1 MTIYFAR
8 ISNMTCRVAE
18 KQLIHLANRSVDN
31 IYNCWQNL
39 TGFQNQSASFMI
51 KESVGTRERRGSSI
65 LPWKTTEEDDAEEA
79 NAKLSYSETLTP
91 TSQWSLS
98 HVASRKQSCF
108 YMTSGNFSFFPPTLH
123 LQASCT
129 VSHSSACSLSLSPS
143 ASHRLAR
150 EKRVISNLSW
160 EFARRC
166 QQTKLSTEVWTL
178 LHGVPAVSRGRK
190 NPANVHIHHHPTA
203 LRWPGAPDP
212 PRTLWVVFLAR
223 CPHFQAGTLR
233 NTRRNANQ
241 I

>member
-65 LPWKTTEEDDAEEA
+65 LPWKTTEEDDGEEA

-108 YMTSGNFSFFPPTLH
+108 YMTSGNFSFFPPHCICKPVAQFHTAQRAL
-123 LQASCT
+123 
-129 VSHSSACSLSLSPS
+129 SLSLPLRAIAWPGKSESFPTCHGNLRAAASKQNYRRRFGRYFTVFQPS
-143 ASHRLAR
+143 HAAA
-150 EKRVISNLSW
+150 KT
-160 EFARRC
+160 
-166 QQTKLSTEVWTL
+166 QQTYTYTIILRL
-178 LHGVPAVSRGRK
+178 FAGP
-190 NPANVHIHHHPTA
+190 A
-203 LRWPGAPDP
+203 LRTHRALCGSC
-212 PRTLWVVFLAR
+212 F
-223 CPHFQAGTLR
+223 
-233 NTRRNANQ
+233 
-241 I
+241 